1 MFPILDLNNSTN
13 WELTY
18 NEARIAQKI
27 EPGIIKIIPFELSLT
42 ASILAIRCINE
53 VASNNWFHAGKLTQS
68 FAIGIDNSV
77 ADYNF
82 KLNLNRIN
90 LITLF
95 QLAEYQLIFTPAKW
109 HTRMNLS
116 VWKFTG
122 QININSEQE
131 LITAL
136 DDNFLSL

>member
-1 MFPILDLNNSTN
+1 MFPILDLNNPVN
-13 WELTY
+13 WELAY

-27 EPGIIKIIPFELSLT
+27 DVGIIKIIPFELSLT

-53 VASNNWFHAGKLTQS
+53 VAPNNWFHAGNLTQS
-68 FAIGIDNSV
+68 FAIGINNSV

-82 KLNLNRIN
+82 RLNLNRIN

-95 QLAEYQLIFTPAKW
+95 QLAEYSLVFTPAKW
-109 HTRMNLS
+109 HTRMQLS
-116 VWKFTG
+116 IWKFTG
-122 QININSEQE
+122 QIAINSEME